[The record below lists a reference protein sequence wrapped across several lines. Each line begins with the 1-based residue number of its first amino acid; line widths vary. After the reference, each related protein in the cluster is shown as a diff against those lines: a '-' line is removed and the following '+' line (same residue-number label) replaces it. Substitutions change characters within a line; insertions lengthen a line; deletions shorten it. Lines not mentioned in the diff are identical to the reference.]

1 MSQCVSCIYYHSLS
15 LTNDDFH
22 LQAKYLVREEKEG
35 CGDCPLHGRVALRR
49 ASISSSG
56 NGKTSTSSSSG
67 NTKSSSSASSLPRS
81 SLANRQY
88 SSSNGH
94 GSISSTYDT
103 GQSRPS
109 TPFLGPTRPSNF
121 STDGRASPSPPQLNG
136 SHPPSLYARFSSPSI
151 HVPAPNTPSV
161 RRKSSSKERPAP
173 PPPTSNGNY
182 REPHLTATSSLRR
195 KHSAPQPPTFPLEAP
210 ELIRRNSIGG
220 NPTRH
225 RPPLPSEWS
234 QDVAGSAGR
243 RQQELVRGGGDR
255 RSLRSSHQV
264 APPSHLNPTFSSLSR
279 THTVIPL
286 LPSSLPSYFLPSS
299 SPPPLQEEIREEG
312 VVKAENL
319 DLGASLPSR
328 ASPSPSLQ
336 SILKPP
342 GKRRPSQNH
351 RVGFLDSLGKEI
363 EQGRQFWPELWI
375 IIDKYW
381 QYSLFVFGDC
391 FLGFV
396 PQLWPLVF
404 RERKWI
410 LAPPKVGAL
419 PMPIKLFGEQI
430 DVN

>member
-1 MSQCVSCIYYHSLS
+1 MQETHLLSLLSLYRKLS
-15 LTNDDFH
+15 LTNDVFH

-49 ASISSSG
+49 ASISSSSG
-56 NGKTSTSSSSG
+56 NGKTSISSSSNGKTSISSSSG

-81 SLANRQY
+81 SVGNRQ
-88 SSSNGH
+88 SSTSNGH
-94 GSISSTYDT
+94 GLISSTYDT

-121 STDGRASPSPPQLNG
+121 SANGRASPSPPQPNG

-182 REPHLTATSSLRR
+182 REPLTSNGNHREPLTTSSSLRR

-234 QDVAGSAGR
+234 QDVVGSAGR
-243 RQQELVRGGGDR
+243 RQQEFVRGGGDR

-299 SPPPLQEEIREEG
+299 SPPPFHEEIPEEG
-312 VVKAENL
+312 DVKPENL

-328 ASPSPSLQ
+328 ASPSPSLH

-351 RVGFLDSLGKEI
+351 RVGFLDSLGKDI
-363 EQGRQFWPELWI
+363 EQGRQF
-375 IIDKYW
+375 
-381 QYSLFVFGDC
+381 
-391 FLGFV
+391 
-396 PQLWPLVF
+396 
-404 RERKWI
+404 
-410 LAPPKVGAL
+410 
-419 PMPIKLFGEQI
+419 
-430 DVN
+430 